1 MIKQK
6 ICIIGNGLTGL
17 TTALILGK
25 LNLDVHLIAAPNKK
39 KRRDIRTTAISE
51 SNYKGLIGFIGKKN
65 SKIFFESKEI
75 DLYKEHSKEIK
86 HFMNLSNNHKNLMF
100 LFQNEIL
107 KKLIQRKIN
116 TYKNLKIFNTKVSEI
131 DVEKNKVFL
140 ANKNFSYDAI
150 FVCTGSKSEIIQNIF
165 KDRFIERKT
174 DEIAFTSIVNHSSN
188 IINAKQFFLKEGPM
202 AILPLNKN
210 KFSFVWS
217 VGSKFKNKNAAPI
230 ITKKLKEI
238 LKIQS
243 DLRISKVDCFPI
255 SFKFR
260 SSFNKKNILVLG
272 EGSYNVH
279 PVAGQG
285 FNLILRDIFYLNR
298 KINEYI
304 KNGIQIK
311 DSLFIDEYLKQ
322 RKPENLLFGLG
333 INFINNFF
341 KFNKVTEPIKKVI
354 LKDINKFNILKDISL
369 RVSNKGIF

>member
-1 MIKQK
+1 MIKQR

-17 TTALILGK
+17 TAALILGK
-25 LNLDVHLIAAPNKK
+25 LNLDVHLIAAPDKRR
-39 KRRDIRTTAISE
+39 RRDIRTTAISE
-51 SNYKGLIGFIGKKN
+51 NNYKSLINFIGNKY

-116 TYKNLKIFNTKVSEI
+116 TYKNLKIFNKKVSEI
-131 DVEKNKVFL
+131 DVEKNKVFF

-165 KDRFIERKT
+165 KDRFIGRKT
-174 DEIAFTSIVNHSSN
+174 NEIAFTSIVNHSSN

-238 LKIQS
+238 LKMQS

-333 INFINNFF
+333 INFINKFF
-341 KFNKVTEPIKKVI
+341 KFNKITEPIKKVI

>member
-25 LNLDVHLIAAPNKK
+25 LNLDIHLIAAPDKK
-39 KRRDIRTTAISE
+39 RRRDIRTTAISE
-51 SNYKGLIGFIGKKN
+51 SNYKGLIDFIGKKN

-86 HFMNLSNNHKNLMF
+86 HFMNLSNKHKNLMF

-116 TYKNLKIFNTKVSEI
+116 TYKNLKIFNKKVSEI
-131 DVEKNKVFL
+131 DVEKNKVFF

-230 ITKKLKEI
+230 IIKKLKEI

-341 KFNKVTEPIKKVI
+341 KFNKITEPIKKVI

>member
-1 MIKQK
+1 MDKQK

-25 LNLDVHLIAAPNKK
+25 LNLNVDLVAAPEKK
-39 KRRDIRTTAISE
+39 KRKDIRTTAISE
-51 SNYKGLIGFIGKKN
+51 SNYKNLINFIGKKN
-65 SKIFFESKEI
+65 SKIFFECKEI

-86 HFMNLSNNHKNLMF
+86 HFMNLSNKNKNLMF

-107 KKLIQRKIN
+107 KKSIQRKIN
-116 TYKNLKIFNTKVSEI
+116 TYKNLKIFNKKVSKI
-131 DVEKNKVFL
+131 DVEKNKVFF

-150 FVCTGSKSEIIQNIF
+150 FVCTGSKSEIIENIF
-165 KDRFIERKT
+165 GDRFIERKA
-174 DEIAFTSIVNHSSN
+174 DEIAFTSIVDHSSS

-217 VGSKFKNKNAAPI
+217 VSNKFKNKNVAPVI
-230 ITKKLKEI
+230 IKKLKEI
-238 LKIQS
+238 LKFENNFT
-243 DLRISKVDCFPI
+243 ISKIDSFPI

-260 SSFNKKNILVLG
+260 SNFNKRNILVLG

-285 FNLILRDIFYLNR
+285 FNLILRDIFYLNS
-298 KINEYI
+298 KINEHI

-311 DSLFIDEYLKQ
+311 DSLLIDEYLKH

-333 INFINNFF
+333 INFVNNFF
-341 KFNKVTEPIKKVI
+341 KFNKITEPIKKVI
-354 LKDINKFNILKDISL
+354 LKDINKLSILKDISM

>member
-17 TTALILGK
+17 TAALILGK
-25 LNLDVHLIAAPNKK
+25 LNLDVHLIAAPDKK
-39 KRRDIRTTAISE
+39 RRRDIRTTAISE

-86 HFMNLSNNHKNLMF
+86 HFMNLSNKHKNLMF

-107 KKLIQRKIN
+107 KRLIQRKIN
-116 TYKNLKIFNTKVSEI
+116 TYRNLKIFNKKVSEI
-131 DVEKNKVFL
+131 NVEKNKVFF
-140 ANKNFSYDAI
+140 ANKNFKYDAI

-217 VGSKFKNKNAAPI
+217 VSSKFKNKNSAPI
-230 ITKKLKEI
+230 IIKKLKEI

-243 DLRISKVDCFPI
+243 DLKMSKVDCFPI

-322 RKPENLLFGLG
+322 RKPENLLIGLG

-341 KFNKVTEPIKKVI
+341 KFNKITEPIKKVI

>member
-6 ICIIGNGLTGL
+6 ICIIGDGLTGL
-17 TTALILGK
+17 TAALILGK
-25 LNLDVHLIAAPNKK
+25 LNLDVHLIAAPDKK
-39 KRRDIRTTAISE
+39 RRRDIRTTAISE
-51 SNYKGLIGFIGKKN
+51 SNYKGLIDFIGKKN

-86 HFMNLSNNHKNLMF
+86 HFMNLSNKHKNLMF

-107 KKLIQRKIN
+107 KRLIQRKIN
-116 TYKNLKIFNTKVSEI
+116 TYRNLKIFNKKVSEI
-131 DVEKNKVFL
+131 NVEKNKVFF
-140 ANKNFSYDAI
+140 ANKNFKYDAI

-217 VGSKFKNKNAAPI
+217 VSSKFKNKNSAPI
-230 ITKKLKEI
+230 IIKKLKEI

-243 DLRISKVDCFPI
+243 DLKMSKVDCFPI

-322 RKPENLLFGLG
+322 RKPESLLFGLG

-341 KFNKVTEPIKKVI
+341 KFNKITEPIKKII

>member
-17 TTALILGK
+17 AAALILGK
-25 LNLDVHLIAAPNKK
+25 LNLDVHLIAAPDKK

-51 SNYKGLIGFIGKKN
+51 SNYKGLIDFIGKKN

-75 DLYKEHSKEIK
+75 DLYKEHAKEIK
-86 HFMNLSNNHKNLMF
+86 HFMNLSNKHKNLMF

-116 TYKNLKIFNTKVSEI
+116 TYKNLKIFNKKVSEI
-131 DVEKNKVFL
+131 DVQKNKVFFG
-140 ANKNFSYDAI
+140 NKNISYDAI

-165 KDRFIERKT
+165 EDRFIERKT
-174 DEIAFTSIVNHSSN
+174 DEIAFTSIVNHNSN

-202 AILPLNKN
+202 AVLPLNKN

-217 VGSKFKNKNAAPI
+217 VSSKFKNKNAAPI
-230 ITKKLKEI
+230 IIKKLKEI

-243 DLRISKVDCFPI
+243 DLRISKIDCFPI

-285 FNLILRDIFYLNR
+285 FNLILRDIFYLNS

-311 DSLFIDEYLKQ
+311 DSLFIDEYLKH

-341 KFNKVTEPIKKVI
+341 KFNKITEPIKKVI

>member
-17 TTALILGK
+17 TAALILGK
-25 LNLDVHLIAAPNKK
+25 LNLDVHLIAAPDKK
-39 KRRDIRTTAISE
+39 RRRDIRTTAISE
-51 SNYKGLIGFIGKKN
+51 NNYKSLINFIGNKY

-75 DLYKEHSKEIK
+75 DLYKEYSKEIK
-86 HFMNLSNNHKNLMF
+86 HFMNLSNKNKNLMF

-116 TYKNLKIFNTKVSEI
+116 TYKNLKIFFKRVSEI
-131 DVEKNKVFL
+131 DVKKSKIFFG
-140 ANKNFSYDAI
+140 NKNFSYDAI
-150 FVCTGSKSEIIQNIF
+150 FVCTGSKSEIIQKLF
-165 KDRFIERKT
+165 GDRFIERKT
-174 DEIAFTSIVNHSSN
+174 DEIALTSIVNHNSN
-188 IINAKQFFLKEGPM
+188 IVNAKQFFLKEGPM
-202 AILPLNKN
+202 AILPLSKN

-217 VGSKFKNKNAAPI
+217 VSSKFKNKNVAPI
-230 ITKKLKEI
+230 IVKKFKEI
-238 LKIQS
+238 LKLKS
-243 DLRISKVDCFPI
+243 DFTVSKVDCFPI

-260 SSFNKKNILVLG
+260 SNFNKKNILVLG

-285 FNLILRDIFYLNR
+285 FNLILRDIFYLNI
-298 KINEYI
+298 KINEYL
-304 KNGIQIK
+304 KNGLQIK

-322 RKPENLLFGLG
+322 RKPENFLFGLG
-333 INFINNFF
+333 ISFVNSFF
-341 KFNKVTEPIKKVI
+341 KFNKISEPIKKVI

>member
-25 LNLDVHLIAAPNKK
+25 LNLDIHLIAAPDKK
-39 KRRDIRTTAISE
+39 RRRDIRTTAISE

-75 DLYKEHSKEIK
+75 DLYKEHSKGIE
-86 HFMNLSNNHKNLMF
+86 HFMNLSNKHKNLMF

-116 TYKNLKIFNTKVSEI
+116 TYKNLKIFNKKVSEI
-131 DVEKNKVFL
+131 DVEKNKVFF

-165 KDRFIERKT
+165 KDRFIEGKT
-174 DEIAFTSIVNHSSN
+174 DEIAFTSIVNHNSN

-217 VGSKFKNKNAAPI
+217 VGSKFKNKNAASI
-230 ITKKLKEI
+230 IIKKLKEI

-341 KFNKVTEPIKKVI
+341 KFNKITEPIKKVI

>member
-17 TTALILGK
+17 TAALILGK
-25 LNLDVHLIAAPNKK
+25 LNLDVHLIAAPGKK
-39 KRRDIRTTAISE
+39 RRRDIRTTAISE
-51 SNYKGLIGFIGKKN
+51 SNYKSLINFIGNKY

-86 HFMNLSNNHKNLMF
+86 HFMNLSNKNKNLMF

-116 TYKNLKIFNTKVSEI
+116 TYKNLKIFFKKVSEI
-131 DVEKNKVFL
+131 DVEKSKVFFG
-140 ANKNFSYDAI
+140 NKNFSYDAI

-165 KDRFIERKT
+165 GDRFIERKT
-174 DEIAFTSIVNHSSN
+174 DEIALTSIVNHNSN
-188 IINAKQFFLKEGPM
+188 IVNAKQFFLKEGPM
-202 AILPLNKN
+202 AILPLSKK

-217 VGSKFKNKNAAPI
+217 VSSKFKNKNAVPI
-230 ITKKLKEI
+230 IVKKFKEI
-238 LKIQS
+238 LKLKS
-243 DLRISKVDCFPI
+243 DFTVSKVDCFPI

-260 SSFNKKNILVLG
+260 PNFNKKNILVLG

-285 FNLILRDIFYLNR
+285 FNLILRDIFYLNN
-298 KINEYI
+298 KISEYI

-311 DSLFIDEYLKQ
+311 DSLLINEYLKQ

-333 INFINNFF
+333 INFVNNFF
-341 KFNKVTEPIKKVI
+341 KYNEITEPIKKVI

>member
-86 HFMNLSNNHKNLMF
+86 HFMNLSNKHKNLMF

-107 KKLIQRKIN
+107 KRLIQRKIN
-116 TYKNLKIFNTKVSEI
+116 TYRNLKIFNKKVSEI
-131 DVEKNKVFL
+131 DVEKNKVFF
-140 ANKNFSYDAI
+140 ANKNFKYDAI

-165 KDRFIERKT
+165 EDRFIGRKT
-174 DEIAFTSIVNHSSN
+174 DEIAYTSIVNHSSN

-238 LKIQS
+238 LKMQS

-333 INFINNFF
+333 INFINKFF
-341 KFNKVTEPIKKVI
+341 KFNKITEPIKKVI

>member
-17 TTALILGK
+17 TAALILGK
-25 LNLDVHLIAAPNKK
+25 LNLDVHLIAAPDKK
-39 KRRDIRTTAISE
+39 RRRDIRTTAISE
-51 SNYKGLIGFIGKKN
+51 NNYKSLISFIGNKY

-86 HFMNLSNNHKNLMF
+86 HFMNLSNKNNNLMF

-116 TYKNLKIFNTKVSEI
+116 TYKNLKIFFKKVSEI
-131 DVEKNKVFL
+131 DVEKSKVFFG
-140 ANKNFSYDAI
+140 NKNFSYDAI

-165 KDRFIERKT
+165 GDRFIERKT
-174 DEIAFTSIVNHSSN
+174 DEIALTSIVNHNSK
-188 IINAKQFFLKEGPM
+188 IVNAKQFFLKEGPM
-202 AILPLNKN
+202 AILPLSKN

-217 VGSKFKNKNAAPI
+217 VSSKFKNKNVAPI
-230 ITKKLKEI
+230 IVKKFKEI
-238 LKIQS
+238 LKLKS
-243 DLRISKVDCFPI
+243 DFTVSKVDCFPI

-260 SSFNKKNILVLG
+260 SNFNKKNILVLG

-285 FNLILRDIFYLNR
+285 FNLILRDIFYLNI
-298 KINEYI
+298 KINEYL
-304 KNGIQIK
+304 KNGLQIK

-322 RKPENLLFGLG
+322 RKPENFLFGLG
-333 INFINNFF
+333 ISFVNSFF
-341 KFNKVTEPIKKVI
+341 KFNKISEPIKKVI

>member
-17 TTALILGK
+17 TAALILGK
-25 LNLDVHLIAAPNKK
+25 LNLDVHLIAAPDKK
-39 KRRDIRTTAISE
+39 RRRDIRTTAISE
-51 SNYKGLIGFIGKKN
+51 NNYKSLINFIGNKY

-75 DLYKEHSKEIK
+75 DLYKEYSKEIK
-86 HFMNLSNNHKNLMF
+86 HFMNLSNKNKNLMF

-116 TYKNLKIFNTKVSEI
+116 TYKNLKIFFKKVSEI
-131 DVEKNKVFL
+131 DVEKSKVFFG
-140 ANKNFSYDAI
+140 NKNFNYDAI
-150 FVCTGSKSEIIQNIF
+150 FVCTGSKSEIIQKLF
-165 KDRFIERKT
+165 GDRFIERKT
-174 DEIAFTSIVNHSSN
+174 DEIALTSIVNHNSN
-188 IINAKQFFLKEGPM
+188 IVNAKQFFLKEGPM
-202 AILPLNKN
+202 AILPLSKN

-217 VGSKFKNKNAAPI
+217 VSSKFKNKNVAPI
-230 ITKKLKEI
+230 IVKKFKEI
-238 LKIQS
+238 LKLKS
-243 DLRISKVDCFPI
+243 DFTVSKVDCFPI

-260 SSFNKKNILVLG
+260 SNFNKKNILVLG

-285 FNLILRDIFYLNR
+285 FNLILRDIFYLNI
-298 KINEYI
+298 KINEYL
-304 KNGIQIK
+304 KNGLQIK

-322 RKPENLLFGLG
+322 RKPENFLFGLG
-333 INFINNFF
+333 ISFVNSFF
-341 KFNKVTEPIKKVI
+341 KFNKISEPIKKVI

>member
-17 TTALILGK
+17 TAALILGK
-25 LNLDVHLIAAPNKK
+25 LNLDVHLIAAPDKK
-39 KRRDIRTTAISE
+39 RRRDIRTTAISE
-51 SNYKGLIGFIGKKN
+51 NNYKSLINFIGNKY

-75 DLYKEHSKEIK
+75 DLYKEYSKEIK
-86 HFMNLSNNHKNLMF
+86 HFMNLSNKNNNLMF

-116 TYKNLKIFNTKVSEI
+116 TYKNLKIFFKKVSEI
-131 DVEKNKVFL
+131 DVEKSKVFFG
-140 ANKNFSYDAI
+140 NKNFSYDAI

-165 KDRFIERKT
+165 GDRFIERKT
-174 DEIAFTSIVNHSSN
+174 DEIALTSIVNHNSK
-188 IINAKQFFLKEGPM
+188 IVNAKQFFLKEGPM
-202 AILPLNKN
+202 AILPLSKN

-217 VGSKFKNKNAAPI
+217 VSSKFKNKNVTPI
-230 ITKKLKEI
+230 IVKKFKEI
-238 LKIQS
+238 LKLKS
-243 DLRISKVDCFPI
+243 DFTVSKVDCFPI

-260 SSFNKKNILVLG
+260 SNFNKKNILVLG

-285 FNLILRDIFYLNR
+285 FNLILRDIFYLNI
-298 KINEYI
+298 KINEYL
-304 KNGIQIK
+304 KNGLQIK

-322 RKPENLLFGLG
+322 RKPENFLFGLG
-333 INFINNFF
+333 ISFVNNFF
-341 KFNKVTEPIKKVI
+341 KFNKISEPIKKVI

>member
-17 TTALILGK
+17 TAALIIGK

-39 KRRDIRTTAISE
+39 RRRDIRTTAISE
-51 SNYKGLIGFIGKKN
+51 SNYKGLINFIGKKN

-217 VGSKFKNKNAAPI
+217 VGSKFKNKNAALI

-341 KFNKVTEPIKKVI
+341 KFNKITEPIKKVI

>member
-6 ICIIGNGLTGL
+6 ICIIGDGLTGL
-17 TTALILGK
+17 TAALILGK
-25 LNLDVHLIAAPNKK
+25 LNLDVHLIAAPDKK
-39 KRRDIRTTAISE
+39 RRRDIRTTAISE
-51 SNYKGLIGFIGKKN
+51 SNYKGLIDFIGKKN

-86 HFMNLSNNHKNLMF
+86 HFMNLSNKHKNLMF

-116 TYKNLKIFNTKVSEI
+116 TYKNLKIFNKKVNEI
-131 DVEKNKVFL
+131 DVEKNKVFF

-217 VGSKFKNKNAAPI
+217 VGSKFKNKNAVPI
-230 ITKKLKEI
+230 IIKKLKEI

-341 KFNKVTEPIKKVI
+341 KFNKITEPIKKVI

>member
-1 MIKQK
+1 MIKQR

-17 TTALILGK
+17 TAALILGK
-25 LNLDVHLIAAPNKK
+25 LNLDVHLIAAPDKRR
-39 KRRDIRTTAISE
+39 RRDIRTTAISE
-51 SNYKGLIGFIGKKN
+51 NNYKSLINFIGNKY

-86 HFMNLSNNHKNLMF
+86 HFMNLSNKNKNLMF

-116 TYKNLKIFNTKVSEI
+116 TYKNLKIFFKKVSEI
-131 DVEKNKVFL
+131 DVEKSKVFFG
-140 ANKNFSYDAI
+140 NKNFSYDAI

-165 KDRFIERKT
+165 GDRFIERKT
-174 DEIAFTSIVNHSSN
+174 DEIALTSIVNHNSK
-188 IINAKQFFLKEGPM
+188 IVNAKQFFLKEGPM
-202 AILPLNKN
+202 AILPLSKN

-217 VGSKFKNKNAAPI
+217 VSSKFKNKNVTPI
-230 ITKKLKEI
+230 IVKKFKEI
-238 LKIQS
+238 LKLKS
-243 DLRISKVDCFPI
+243 DFTVSKVDCFPI

-260 SSFNKKNILVLG
+260 SNFNKKNILVLG

-285 FNLILRDIFYLNR
+285 FNLILRDIFHLNS
-298 KINEYI
+298 KINEYL
-304 KNGIQIK
+304 KNGLQIK

-322 RKPENLLFGLG
+322 RKPENFLFGLG
-333 INFINNFF
+333 ISFVNNFF
-341 KFNKVTEPIKKVI
+341 KFNKVSEPIKKVI

>member
-1 MIKQK
+1 MIKQR

-17 TTALILGK
+17 TAALILGK
-25 LNLDVHLIAAPNKK
+25 LNLDVHLIAAPDKRR
-39 KRRDIRTTAISE
+39 RRDIRTTAISE
-51 SNYKGLIGFIGKKN
+51 NNYKSLINFIGNKY

-86 HFMNLSNNHKNLMF
+86 HFMNLSNKNKNLMF

-116 TYKNLKIFNTKVSEI
+116 TYKNLKIFLKKVSEI
-131 DVEKNKVFL
+131 DVEKSKVFFG
-140 ANKNFSYDAI
+140 NKNFSYDAI

-165 KDRFIERKT
+165 GDRFIERKT
-174 DEIAFTSIVNHSSN
+174 DEIALTSIVNHNSN
-188 IINAKQFFLKEGPM
+188 IVNAKQFFLKEGPM
-202 AILPLNKN
+202 AILPLSKN

-217 VGSKFKNKNAAPI
+217 VSSKFKNKNAVPI
-230 ITKKLKEI
+230 IVKKFKEI
-238 LKIQS
+238 LKLKS
-243 DLRISKVDCFPI
+243 DFTVSKVDCFPI

-260 SSFNKKNILVLG
+260 SNFNKKNILVLG

-285 FNLILRDIFYLNR
+285 FNLILRDIFYLNG

-341 KFNKVTEPIKKVI
+341 KFNKITEPIKKAI

>member
-17 TTALILGK
+17 TAALILGK
-25 LNLDVHLIAAPNKK
+25 LNLDVHLIATPNKK
-39 KRRDIRTTAISE
+39 GRRDIRTTAISE
-51 SNYKGLIGFIGKKN
+51 SNYKGLIDFIGKKN

-86 HFMNLSNNHKNLMF
+86 HFMNLSNKHKNLMF

-116 TYKNLKIFNTKVSEI
+116 TYKNLKIFNKKVSEI
-131 DVEKNKVFL
+131 DVEKNKVFF

-238 LKIQS
+238 LKMQS

-285 FNLILRDIFYLNR
+285 FNLILRDIFYLNS
-298 KINEYI
+298 KIKDYI
-304 KNGIQIK
+304 ENGIQIK
-311 DSLFIDEYLKQ
+311 DSLCIDEYLKQ

-341 KFNKVTEPIKKVI
+341 KFNKITEPIKKVI

>member
-17 TTALILGK
+17 TAALILGK
-25 LNLDVHLIAAPNKK
+25 LNLDVHLIAAPDKK
-39 KRRDIRTTAISE
+39 RRRDIRTTAISE
-51 SNYKGLIGFIGKKN
+51 SNYKGLIDFIGKKN

-86 HFMNLSNNHKNLMF
+86 HFMNLSNKHKNLMF

-107 KKLIQRKIN
+107 RRLIQRKIN
-116 TYKNLKIFNTKVSEI
+116 MYKNLKIFNKKVKQI
-131 DVEKNKVFL
+131 NVEKNKVFF

-217 VGSKFKNKNAAPI
+217 VGSKFKNKNSAPI
-230 ITKKLKEI
+230 IIKKLKEI

-243 DLRISKVDCFPI
+243 DLKMSKVDCFPI

-322 RKPENLLFGLG
+322 RKPESLLFGLG

-341 KFNKVTEPIKKVI
+341 KFNKITEPIKKII

>member
-17 TTALILGK
+17 TAALIIGK

-39 KRRDIRTTAISE
+39 RRRDIRTTAISE
-51 SNYKGLIGFIGKKN
+51 SNYKGLINFIGKKN

-86 HFMNLSNNHKNLMF
+86 HFMNLSNKHKNLMF

-107 KKLIQRKIN
+107 KKLLQRKIN
-116 TYKNLKIFNTKVSEI
+116 TYKNLKIFNKKVSEI
-131 DVEKNKVFL
+131 DVEKNKVFF

-230 ITKKLKEI
+230 IIKKLKEI

-341 KFNKVTEPIKKVI
+341 KFNKITEPIKKVI

>member
-17 TTALILGK
+17 TAALILGK

-39 KRRDIRTTAISE
+39 RRRDIRTTAISE
-51 SNYKGLIGFIGKKN
+51 SNYKGLINFIGKKN

-116 TYKNLKIFNTKVSEI
+116 TYKNLKIFNKKVSEI
-131 DVEKNKVFL
+131 DVEKNKVFF

-217 VGSKFKNKNAAPI
+217 VGSKFKNKNAALI

-341 KFNKVTEPIKKVI
+341 KFNKITEPIKKVI

>member
-17 TTALILGK
+17 TAALILGK
-25 LNLDVHLIAAPNKK
+25 LNLDVHLIAAPDKK
-39 KRRDIRTTAISE
+39 RRRDIRTTAISE
-51 SNYKGLIGFIGKKN
+51 SNHKGLIDFIGKKN

-86 HFMNLSNNHKNLMF
+86 HFMNLSNKHKNLMF

-116 TYKNLKIFNTKVSEI
+116 TYKNLKIFSKKVSEI
-131 DVEKNKVFL
+131 DVEKNKVFF

-165 KDRFIERKT
+165 EDRFIERKT
-174 DEIAFTSIVNHSSN
+174 DEIAYTSIVDHSSN

-217 VGSKFKNKNAAPI
+217 VGSKFKNKNAASI
-230 ITKKLKEI
+230 IIKKLKEI

-341 KFNKVTEPIKKVI
+341 KFNKVTEPIKKAI

>member
-17 TTALILGK
+17 TAALILGK
-25 LNLDVHLIAAPNKK
+25 LNLDVHLIAAPDKK
-39 KRRDIRTTAISE
+39 RRRDIRTTAISE
-51 SNYKGLIGFIGKKN
+51 SNYKGLIDFIGKKN

-86 HFMNLSNNHKNLMF
+86 HFMNLSNKHKNLMF

-116 TYKNLKIFNTKVSEI
+116 TYKNLKIFNKKVSEI
-131 DVEKNKVFL
+131 DVEKNKVFF

-217 VGSKFKNKNAAPI
+217 VGSKFKSKNAAPI
-230 ITKKLKEI
+230 IIKKLKEI

-243 DLRISKVDCFPI
+243 DLKISKVDCFPI

-260 SSFNKKNILVLG
+260 SRFNKKNILVLG

-322 RKPENLLFGLG
+322 RKPENFLFGLG

-341 KFNKVTEPIKKVI
+341 KFNEITEPIKKVI

>member
-17 TTALILGK
+17 TAALILGK
-25 LNLDVHLIAAPNKK
+25 LNLDVHLIAAPDKK
-39 KRRDIRTTAISE
+39 RRRDIRTTAISE
-51 SNYKGLIGFIGKKN
+51 NNYKSLINFIGNKY

-75 DLYKEHSKEIK
+75 DLYKEYSKEIK
-86 HFMNLSNNHKNLMF
+86 HFMNLSNKNNNLMF

-116 TYKNLKIFNTKVSEI
+116 TYKNLKIFFKKVSEI
-131 DVEKNKVFL
+131 DVEKSKVFFG
-140 ANKNFSYDAI
+140 NKNFSYDAI
-150 FVCTGSKSEIIQNIF
+150 FVCTGSKSEIIQKLF
-165 KDRFIERKT
+165 GDRFIERKT
-174 DEIAFTSIVNHSSN
+174 DEIALTSIVNHSSN

-202 AILPLNKN
+202 AILPLSKN

-217 VGSKFKNKNAAPI
+217 VSSKFKNKNVAPI
-230 ITKKLKEI
+230 IVKKFKEI
-238 LKIQS
+238 LKLKS
-243 DLRISKVDCFPI
+243 DFTVSKVDCFPI

-260 SSFNKKNILVLG
+260 SNFNKKNILVLG

-285 FNLILRDIFYLNR
+285 FNLILRDIFYLNI
-298 KINEYI
+298 KINEYL
-304 KNGIQIK
+304 KNGLQIK

-322 RKPENLLFGLG
+322 RKPENFLFGLG
-333 INFINNFF
+333 ISFVNSFF
-341 KFNKVTEPIKKVI
+341 KFNKISEPIKKVI

>member
-6 ICIIGNGLTGL
+6 ICIVGNGLTGL
-17 TTALILGK
+17 TAALILGK
-25 LNLDVHLIAAPNKK
+25 LNLDVHLIAAPDKK
-39 KRRDIRTTAISE
+39 RRRDIRTTAISE
-51 SNYKGLIGFIGKKN
+51 SNHKGLIDFIGKKN

-86 HFMNLSNNHKNLMF
+86 HFMNLSNKDKNLMF

-116 TYKNLKIFNTKVSEI
+116 TYKNLKIFNKKVSEI
-131 DVEKNKVFL
+131 DVEKNKVFF

-165 KDRFIERKT
+165 EDRFIERKT
-174 DEIAFTSIVNHSSN
+174 DEIAYTSIVNHSSN

-217 VGSKFKNKNAAPI
+217 VSSKLKNKNTAHI
-230 ITKKLKEI
+230 IIKKLSKI
-238 LKIQS
+238 LKLKSNIT
-243 DLRISKVDCFPI
+243 ISKVDCFPI

-260 SSFNKKNILVLG
+260 SNFNKKNILVLG
-272 EGSYNVH
+272 EGSYNIH

-285 FNLILRDIFYLNR
+285 FNLILRDIFYLNS
-298 KINEYI
+298 KINEYL
-304 KNGIQIK
+304 KNGLQIK

-322 RKPENLLFGLG
+322 RKPENFLFGLG
-333 INFINNFF
+333 ISFVNNFF
-341 KFNKVTEPIKKVI
+341 KFNKVSEPIKKVI

>member
-17 TTALILGK
+17 TAALILGK
-25 LNLDVHLIAAPNKK
+25 LNLDVHLIAAPDKK
-39 KRRDIRTTAISE
+39 RRRDIRTTAISE
-51 SNYKGLIGFIGKKN
+51 NNYKSLINFIGNKY

-75 DLYKEHSKEIK
+75 DLYKEYSKEIK
-86 HFMNLSNNHKNLMF
+86 HFMNLSNKNNNLMF

-116 TYKNLKIFNTKVSEI
+116 TYKNLKIFFKKVSEI
-131 DVEKNKVFL
+131 DVEKSKVFFG
-140 ANKNFSYDAI
+140 NKNFSYDAI

-165 KDRFIERKT
+165 GDRFIERKT
-174 DEIAFTSIVNHSSN
+174 DEIALTSIVNHNSK
-188 IINAKQFFLKEGPM
+188 IVNAKQFFLKEGPM
-202 AILPLNKN
+202 AILPLSKN

-217 VGSKFKNKNAAPI
+217 VSSKFKNKNVAPI
-230 ITKKLKEI
+230 IVKKFKEI
-238 LKIQS
+238 LKLKG
-243 DLRISKVDCFPI
+243 DFTVSKVDCFPI

-260 SSFNKKNILVLG
+260 SNFNKKNILVLG

-285 FNLILRDIFYLNR
+285 FNLILRDIFYLNI
-298 KINEYI
+298 KINEYL
-304 KNGIQIK
+304 KNGLQIK

-322 RKPENLLFGLG
+322 RKPENFLFGLG
-333 INFINNFF
+333 ISFVNNFF
-341 KFNKVTEPIKKVI
+341 KFNKVSEPIKKVI

>member
-17 TTALILGK
+17 TAALILGK
-25 LNLDVHLIAAPNKK
+25 LNLDVHLIAAPDKK
-39 KRRDIRTTAISE
+39 RRRDIRTTAISE

-86 HFMNLSNNHKNLMF
+86 HFMNLSNKHKNLMF

-107 KKLIQRKIN
+107 RRLIQRKIN
-116 TYKNLKIFNTKVSEI
+116 IYKNLKIFNKKVKQI
-131 DVEKNKVFL
+131 NVEKNKVFF

-217 VGSKFKNKNAAPI
+217 VSSKFKNKNSAPI
-230 ITKKLKEI
+230 IIKKLKEI

-243 DLRISKVDCFPI
+243 DLKMSKVDCFPI

-298 KINEYI
+298 KLNEYI

-322 RKPENLLFGLG
+322 RKPENFLFGLG

-341 KFNKVTEPIKKVI
+341 KFNKITEPIKKVI